1 MGRFATH
8 PLATPILDRSP
19 GAETI
24 AAPMFL
30 ARTIGF
36 NSNLYVVCATV
47 LPVLFIALT
56 LESGALARAAI
67 WAARREARE
76 FRRLKALAMRAED
89 EAAERGERR
98 TVVVTGVDSSWLLAL
113 PVVACLVLFGLGE
126 VSAVLALNAQH
137 ATGFEHFCTV
147 AALVALPV
155 VLVAVAAVSIVA
167 AGARDL
173 KGPGAEEGAGDEPPG
188 DPPPS

>member
-1 MGRFATH
+1 
-8 PLATPILDRSP
+8 
-19 GAETI
+19 
-24 AAPMFL
+24 
-30 ARTIGF
+30 
-36 NSNLYVVCATV
+36 VVCATV

-56 LESGALARAAI
+56 LESGGLARAAI

-76 FRRLKALAMRAED
+76 FRRLKALALRAAD
-89 EAAERGERR
+89 EAEAERGERR
-98 TVVVTGVDSSWLLAL
+98 TVVVTGVDPSWLLAL

-126 VSAVLALNAQH
+126 VSAVLALNAQR
-137 ATGFEHFCTV
+137 ATGFEHFCVV

-173 KGPGAEEGAGDEPPG
+173 KAREDDDAEDAPPG
-188 DPPPS
+188 